1 MYPNEIMMDD
11 LIQKYIDDRCS
22 PEELII
28 VLEWLKTPEGQKAL
42 SGKMDEIWALENKLQ
57 EVDLN
62 PRLIEPL
69 KVSYSSTQANSGPT
83 HALSRKN
90 RYVKLSMMAAAVVI
104 GIISVVYFLQFNINR
119 GNEVAVDNSSFTVK
133 QNAPGMKSTFK
144 LPDGSV
150 VKLNS
155 DSELK
160 FASQFQ
166 GIREVF
172 LSGEAFFEVAEN
184 EEMPFVVRI
193 NDLSIT
199 ALGTSFNIN
208 AFGNLPDIDICLSD
222 GKVKVE
228 HLDQKTEVS
237 TSVMLVPGEKAVF
250 QKKGTKLSK
259 GFFDPDIELAWKD
272 KTLVF
277 DSSDFP
283 EFKAA
288 VERWYGVQ
296 IIVDEALKT
305 DWKFTGRFHNSSLE
319 SVMKSLVYS
328 RELAFSIDND
338 QVKIY
343 KPMR

>member
-1 MYPNEIMMDD
+1 MDD
-11 LIQKYIDDRCS
+11 LIQKYINDQCS

-42 SGKMDEIWALENKLQ
+42 GRKMDETWASENELE

-62 PRLIEPL
+62 PRLIKPL
-69 KVSYSSTQANSGPT
+69 KVSYASPQTKRKDHGALLPKRRLRRFLMLAATVVLCIISSVFYLHLDSGPE
-83 HALSRKN
+83 
-90 RYVKLSMMAAAVVI
+90 
-104 GIISVVYFLQFNINR
+104 
-119 GNEVAVDNSSFTVK
+119 NEVVFKHSSFTVK
-133 QNAPGMKSTFK
+133 QNAPGMKSTFQ

-150 VKLNS
+150 VKLNA

-160 FASQFQ
+160 YPDEFRDV
-166 GIREVF
+166 REVF
-172 LSGEAFFEVAEN
+172 LSGEAFFEVVEN
-184 EEMPFVVRI
+184 PEMPFVVRI

-208 AFGNLPDIDICLSD
+208 AFGDMPDIGICLAE

-228 HLDQKTEVS
+228 HLNQATEVS
-237 TSVMLVPGEKAVF
+237 TSVMLEPGEKAVF
-250 QKKGTKLSK
+250 QKRETKLSK
-259 GFFDPDIELAWKD
+259 EFFNPDIDLAWKS
-272 KTLVF
+272 KILVF
-277 DSSDFP
+277 MSSDFP
-283 EFKAA
+283 EIKAR

-296 IIVDEALKT
+296 IIIDEALKA

-328 RELAFSIDND
+328 RELAFNIDKD

-343 KPMR
+343 KPMK